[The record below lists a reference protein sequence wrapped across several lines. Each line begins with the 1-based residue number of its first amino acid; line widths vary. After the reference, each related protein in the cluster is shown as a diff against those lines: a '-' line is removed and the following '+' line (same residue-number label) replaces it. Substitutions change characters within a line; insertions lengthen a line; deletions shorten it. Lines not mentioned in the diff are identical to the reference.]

1 MNFNYSTEQSEF
13 QYTLRRFMAKE
24 YGFKQRRAIARS
36 ANGFSRKIWQQF
48 AELGLLALPLPEQ
61 YEGLGGT
68 AVDTMIVMQELGGAL
83 VLEPYIHTAVVAA
96 GLIRDEGSDVQKK
109 SSLPKVAAGNLLLA
123 LAHYEPDSRYETSHV
138 GSNAT
143 PAGAGWLIN
152 GRKAVVLGGSSA
164 DKLLVSARTAGEVRA
179 ADGISLF
186 VVAADAVGVVIRSYA
201 THDGQRAAEISLNQV
216 HVGPDAVIGKVGRA
230 LPAIERALD
239 YGIAALCA
247 EATGIM
253 LALNEVTLEYLKMRK
268 QFGVPIGK
276 FQALQHRMA
285 DMTIAAEQA
294 RSMTMLAALRA
305 DSTDVGERRN
315 ALSAAKSYIGQS
327 GRFIGQQAVQLHGGM
342 GVTDELNVSHYFKRL
357 TMINATFG
365 DADFHLGRFSDALL
379 AA

>member
-1 MNFNYSTEQSEF
+1 MNFNYSAEQSEL
-13 QYTLRRFMAKE
+13 QTTLQRFIAKE
-24 YGFKQRRAIARS
+24 YGFEQRRAIARS
-36 ANGFSRKIWQQF
+36 VNGFSRRIWQQF

-61 YEGLGGT
+61 YEGLGGS
-68 AVDTMIVMQELGGAL
+68 AVDTMIVMQELGRGL
-83 VLEPYIHTAVVAA
+83 VVEPYIHTAVVAA
-96 GLIRDEGSDVQKK
+96 GLIRDEGSDVQKEDI
-109 SSLPKVAAGNLLLA
+109 LPKAGAGNLLLV

-138 GSNAT
+138 RSSAT
-143 PAGAGWLIN
+143 PSGEGWVIN
-152 GRKAVVLGGSSA
+152 GSKAVVMGGSSA
-164 DKLLVSARTAGEVRA
+164 DKLVVSVRTAGDVRA

-186 VVAADAVGVVIRSYA
+186 IIDANAAGVVIRSYA
-201 THDGQRAAEISLNQV
+201 THDGQRAAEVSLNQV
-216 HVGPDAVIGKVGRA
+216 HVGPDALIGKAGQA

-253 LALNEVTLEYLKMRK
+253 LALNEVTLEYLKTRK

-305 DSTDVGERRN
+305 DSTDAAERRN
-315 ALSAAKSYIGQS
+315 ALSAAKAYIGQS

-379 AA
+379 TA